1 MDWIDANGVSLRYD
15 LSGSGKEAVILIH
28 ELGGGIESF
37 DEVMPAFQREFR
49 ILRWDQRGFGISEKT
64 RVITMDNILADLVG
78 LLDALGI
85 EGACHAAGTA
95 MGAIIAIAYAA
106 RHPRRVKRLAIAS
119 PPAGVNDAIVA
130 QREERDAAIRQG
142 GMRAAAETSLA
153 RSYPQALRGNAARF
167 NRYRNRWIASDPE
180 GYIAGNEMT
189 VKMDP
194 TGDFAKITAPTLV
207 IGCTHDPIR
216 PPTGSKKAAEAIK
229 GARYI
234 EVESGH
240 FMAVETPELFV
251 KHVVPFFKGA

>member
-1 MDWIDANGVSLRYD
+1 MDWIEANGVSLRYD
-15 LSGSGKEAVILIH
+15 LRGSGKETVILIH

-49 ILRWDQRGFGISEKT
+49 ILRWDQRGFGMSEKT
-64 RVITMDNILADLVG
+64 RAITMETIQADLVG

-85 EGACHAAGTA
+85 QGASHVAGTA
-95 MGAIIAIAYAA
+95 MGAIIAIAFAA
-106 RHPRRVKRLAIAS
+106 RHPQRVKRLVVAS
-119 PPAGVNDAIVA
+119 PATGVTGAHVA
-130 QREERDAAIRQG
+130 QREERNTAIRQG

-153 RSYPQALRGNAARF
+153 RSYPKALRGNAARF

-180 GYIAGNEMT
+180 GYMAGNDMT
-189 VKMDP
+189 IELDP
-194 TGDFAKITAPTLV
+194 TGDFAKIAAPTLV
-207 IGCTHDPIR
+207 IGCTHDSIR

-234 EVESGH
+234 EVETGH

>member
-1 MDWIDANGVSLRYD
+1 MDWIELNGVSLRYD
-15 LSGSGKEAVILIH
+15 LSGNGKETVILIH

-37 DEVMPAFQREFR
+37 DEVMPAFRQEFR
-49 ILRWDQRGFGISEKT
+49 ILRWDQRGFGLSEKT
-64 RVITMDNILADLVG
+64 HMITIEIILADLIG
-78 LLDALGI
+78 LLDALRI
-85 EGACHAAGTA
+85 NGACHVAGTA

-106 RHPRRVKRLAIAS
+106 RHPQRVKRLAVAS
-119 PPAGVNDAIVA
+119 PAIGVTDAVIA

-142 GMRAAAETSLA
+142 GMRAAVETSLA
-153 RSYPQALRGNAARF
+153 RSYPKALRGNAARF
-167 NRYRNRWIASDPE
+167 TRYRNRWIACDPE
-180 GYIAGNEMT
+180 GYMAGNAMT
-189 VKMDP
+189 TKLDP
-194 TGDFAKITAPTLV
+194 SGDFAKITAPTLV
-207 IGCTHDPIR
+207 IGCAHDPIR